1 MDSSFDSLLHE
12 LMRNE
17 KFQNSMI
24 QQLADFGDRLIQE
37 IQEIPEGGIGGETLE
52 NNDIWPDFISIEAKS
67 HSLTHLME
75 SLSDSIL
82 RIDRSGIIRGTNL
95 AAENLFSKP
104 RKELTGKPFL
114 NLVYPKDRDQLFD
127 LWSASLKNQH
137 QSFHLRLLR
146 GKNSHVATT
155 ARAIPLIHGN
165 RFQGTLLVIKSLGDQ
180 AEQKEA
186 RSAAKRG
193 NSNGDV
199 KNSILPID
207 ITSDKLRRV
216 FHDVKEIFYVA
227 SADGSIT
234 YVNPEVQNVLGYTPE
249 EFRTINI
256 EDKFKD
262 PQDRTRFSK
271 LLRLHGWVKDF
282 RFCFLNKSGETCHL
296 SETASIISDKNDHII
311 GYFGIIRD
319 RTAEHQIKKSLKDS
333 EENYRTMV
341 EQIPYALILLDF
353 KGKVLHANKHGT
365 QFLNFDNFQAIKGR
379 SVFEVCLPD
388 NSRIVREAIQDISP
402 GVSITNEWQWAD
414 SVGNLHWWKMT
425 FNPVICSSDTQRI
438 IWICSNIDR
447 EKRLQD
453 HLRLR
458 QKMETVA
465 TLISGLAH
473 DFNNQLGV
481 ILGNAS
487 FVKDQLQ
494 SDAEF
499 YEELNSIESTALE
512 ARKMMNQLMT
522 FTPKMHNQHITFSMN
537 ELVQNIEEFVLRTFP
552 KNIRISSEIKADPD
566 IIVGDPDNIYQ
577 ALLNI
582 CVNAR
587 DAMPDGGHITLT
599 TENITRESI
608 IHGQNTHCFIQI
620 SISDSGEGM
629 DKETCRRM
637 CEPFFT
643 TKQKSG
649 CSGLGMS
656 TTYSIIQH
664 HMGILEVDS
673 IIGQGTTVN
682 LFLPQADCEEQPPET
697 DDQEQPQI
705 DVTNEKGT
713 VLVVDDEPQVRAM
726 ILRIFLKEGFKV
738 FLAENGVEALNILQQ
753 HVQEIQL
760 VLLDM
765 SMPQMNGSETLSH
778 IRKQY
783 PDIPVLLSSGYTMN
797 QEIRELTKHPQTH
810 FIHKPYR
817 RSLILETVQNILA
830 KSARISDD

>member
-1 MDSSFDSLLHE
+1 MDSSFDSLLHD

-37 IQEIPEGGIGGETLE
+37 IQEMPEGGIGGETPDHD
-52 NNDIWPDFISIEAKS
+52 DIWPDYISIEAKS
-67 HSLTHLME
+67 HSFTHLME

-82 RIDRSGIIRGTNL
+82 RIDRSGIIRGANL
-95 AAENLFSKP
+95 AAENLFRKP

-114 NLVYPKDRDQLFD
+114 DFIYPKDRDQLFD
-127 LWSASLKNQH
+127 LWSTSLKNQH
-137 QSFHLRLLR
+137 QSFHLRLLC
-146 GKNSHVATT
+146 GENSQVVTT
-155 ARAIPLIHGN
+155 AKAIPLIHGN
-165 RFQGTLLVIKSLGDQ
+165 RFQGTLLIIKSLNDQ
-180 AEQKEA
+180 IKQNGSQSVTKH
-186 RSAAKRG
+186 G
-193 NSNGDV
+193 NSISDV
-199 KNSILPID
+199 KDTALPID
-207 ITSDKLRRV
+207 MTSDRLRRI
-216 FHDVKEIFYVA
+216 FHYVKDIFYVA

-234 YVNPEVQNVLGYTPE
+234 YINPEVKNVLGYTPK

-262 PQDRTRFSK
+262 PQDRIRFSK

-282 RFCFLNKSGETCHL
+282 RFRFLNKDGETCHL

-319 RTAEHQIKKSLKDS
+319 CTAEHQIKKALKDS
-333 EENYRTMV
+333 EENYRTLV
-341 EQIPYALILLDF
+341 EQIPYALILLDC
-353 KGKVLHANKHGT
+353 KGKVIHANKQGA
-365 QFLNFDNFQAIKGR
+365 QFLSFDNFQAIKDR
-379 SVFEVCLPD
+379 SVFELCLPE
-388 NSRIVREAIQDISP
+388 NAKIVREAIQNISP
-402 GVSITNEWQWAD
+402 DVSTSNEWQWAD

-425 FNPVICSSDTQRI
+425 FNPVKSCSDTQRI
-438 IWICSNIDR
+438 IWICTNIDR

-453 HLRLR
+453 HLRLS

-487 FVKDQLQ
+487 FIKDQLQ

-522 FTPKMHNQHITFSMN
+522 FTPKMHNQHVIFSMN
-537 ELVQNIEEFVLRTFP
+537 ELVHNIGEFIIRTFP
-552 KNIRISSEIKADPD
+552 KNITITSDLKADPD
-566 IIVGDPDNIYQ
+566 KIVGDPDNIYQ

-587 DAMPDGGHITLT
+587 DAMPDGGHITVIT
-599 TENITRESI
+599 KNITRESI
-608 IHGQNTHCFIQI
+608 IHGQHTNHFVQI
-620 SISDSGEGM
+620 SIIDSGEGM
-629 DKETCRRM
+629 DKETCRRI

-643 TKQKSG
+643 TKHKSG

-664 HMGILEVDS
+664 HKGILEVDS
-673 IIGQGTTVN
+673 LVDQGTTVN
-682 LFLPQADCEEQPPET
+682 LFLPQAECEEEALGT
-697 DDQEQPQI
+697 GDQEQPQI
-705 DVTNEKGT
+705 ATTDEKGT
-713 VLVVDDEPQVRAM
+713 ILVVDDEPQVRAM
-726 ILRIFLKEGFKV
+726 ILRIFLREGFRV
-738 FLAENGVEALNILQQ
+738 FLAENGVEALNTLQQ
-753 HVQEIQL
+753 HAPEIQL

-765 SMPQMNGSETLSH
+765 SMPQMNGTETLSH

-797 QEIRELTKHPQTH
+797 QEIQELTKHPQTH

-830 KSARISDD
+830 KSTRVSNE